1 MIENNEKSM
10 RRRHLDF
17 VRIERIGQGRVQL
30 SMKCDEEGKKMKWI
44 ACQKRRRRD
53 PLELSIQIKKA
64 FVDFY
69 RIAATGAR
77 VDVPNFMEQQ
87 TQPAERGSST
97 ELPTILVDRLREVFR
112 GSEVDRLRL
121 NEMELSD
128 EALHQIGSC
137 LRSTNCRVRL
147 LSLELTSLSSVS
159 PSALLQFVRDVAPT
173 DLVFRMLRGCTEQ
186 HFGPE
191 MCRFIVSRRF
201 FSVSELIDA
210 QGNDILLSLDDS
222 LLSELSASTFQIAVP
237 SSITVDGLRSF
248 LKAFAS
254 GKRSLENASIKT
266 SFPLRERFPP
276 TANAKIFIED
286 EKTINIYSQAALQA
300 VC

>member
-1 MIENNEKSM
+1 
-10 RRRHLDF
+10 
-17 VRIERIGQGRVQL
+17 
-30 SMKCDEEGKKMKWI
+30 
-44 ACQKRRRRD
+44 
-53 PLELSIQIKKA
+53 KA

-69 RIAATGAR
+69 RIAGTGAH
-77 VDVPNFMEQQ
+77 VDAANLLVQQ
-87 TQPAERGSST
+87 SQPAEPGSST
-97 ELPTILVDRLREVFR
+97 EIPTTLVDRLKEVLK

-173 DLVFRMLRGCTEQ
+173 DLVFRMLRGCTEE

-210 QGNDILLSLDDS
+210 QSNDVLLSLDDS
-222 LLSELSASTFQIAVP
+222 ILSELSASTFQIAVP

-248 LKAFAS
+248 
-254 GKRSLENASIKT
+254 IK
-266 SFPLRERFPP
+266 
-276 TANAKIFIED
+276 
-286 EKTINIYSQAALQA
+286 
-300 VC
+300 